1 MKSFAKINVF
11 LKVVGTRDN
20 YHEILS
26 RFVLCEQLFDEI
38 YFERSNSFAIE
49 CDNKE
54 IKENIIQKAIDELK
68 RAGFSNEL
76 DEFFSSHKIII
87 NKQIPIGAG
96 LGGGS
101 SNAATF
107 LLMVNDELNL
117 NIKRENLMQIASK
130 IGADVAF
137 FVSGYKAANVSGI
150 GEIIEEFDDEVP
162 NLNIFTPNVFCS
174 TPMVYQEFRSNFL
187 QYIDVNAA
195 KKMQNLKSKELL
207 EIYKNEELNDLFAP
221 CFKLYYPQMNEFRDK
236 FLSGSGSSVF
246 SVK

>member
-11 LKVVGTRDN
+11 LKVVGTRGN

-38 YFERSNSFAIE
+38 YFERSNSFTIE

-68 RAGFSNEL
+68 KAGFSNEL

-130 IGADVAF
+130 IGADVTF

-221 CFKLYYPQMNEFRDK
+221 CFKLYPQMNEFRDK

>member
-11 LKVVGTRDN
+11 LKVVGTRGN

-38 YFERSNSFAIE
+38 YFKKSNSFAIE
-49 CDNKE
+49 CDNKD
-54 IKENIIQKAIDELK
+54 IKDNIIQKAIDELK
-68 RAGFSNEL
+68 KAGFSNEL

-130 IGADVAF
+130 IGADVTF

-195 KKMQNLKSKELL
+195 KKMQNLKSAELL

-221 CFKLYYPQMNEFRDK
+221 CFKLYPQMNEFRDK

>member
-11 LKVVGTRDN
+11 LKVVGTRGN

-68 RAGFSNEL
+68 KAGFSNEL

-130 IGADVAF
+130 IGADVTF

-221 CFKLYYPQMNEFRDK
+221 CFKLYPKMNEFMDK

>member
-11 LKVVGTRDN
+11 LKIVGTRGN

-38 YFERSNSFAIE
+38 YFKRSNSFAIE

-150 GEIIEEFDDEVP
+150 GEIIKDFDDEVP

-221 CFKLYYPQMNEFRDK
+221 CFKLYPQMNEFRDK

>member
-11 LKVVGTRDN
+11 LKVVSTRGN

-54 IKENIIQKAIDELK
+54 IKDNIIQKAIYELK

-130 IGADVAF
+130 IGADVTF
-137 FVSGYKAANVSGI
+137 FVSGYRAANVSGI

-221 CFKLYYPQMNEFRDK
+221 CFKLYPQMNELKDK

>member
-11 LKVVGTRDN
+11 LKVVGTRGN

-137 FVSGYKAANVSGI
+137 FVSCYKAANVSGI

-195 KKMQNLKSKELL
+195 KKMQNLKSAELL

-221 CFKLYYPQMNEFRDK
+221 CFKLYPQMNEFRDK

>member
-11 LKVVGTRDN
+11 LKAVGIRGN

-38 YFERSNSFAIE
+38 YFQKSNSFAIE
-49 CDNKE
+49 CDNKD
-54 IKENIIQKAIDELK
+54 IKDNIIQKAINELK
-68 RAGFSNEL
+68 KAGFSNEL
-76 DEFFSSHKIII
+76 DEFFSSHKTII

-130 IGADVAF
+130 IGADVTF
-137 FVSGYKAANVSGI
+137 FVSGYRAANVSGI

-221 CFKLYYPQMNEFRDK
+221 CFKLYPQMNEFRDK

>member
-11 LKVVGTRDN
+11 LKVVGTRGN

-38 YFERSNSFAIE
+38 YFERSNSFTIE

-68 RAGFSNEL
+68 KAGFSNEL

-130 IGADVAF
+130 IGADVTF

-221 CFKLYYPQMNEFRDK
+221 CFKLYPQMNEFKDK

>member
-11 LKVVGTRDN
+11 LKVVGTRGN

-68 RAGFSNEL
+68 KAGFSKEL
-76 DEFFSSHKIII
+76 EEFFSSHKIII

-130 IGADVAF
+130 IGADVTF
-137 FVSGYKAANVSGI
+137 FVSGYRAANVSGI

-207 EIYKNEELNDLFAP
+207 EIYKNEELNDLFAT
-221 CFKLYYPQMNEFRDK
+221 CFKLYPQMNEFRDK

>member
-11 LKVVGTRDN
+11 LKVVGTRGS

-26 RFVLCEQLFDEI
+26 RFILCEQLFDEI

-68 RAGFSNEL
+68 KAGFSNEL

-130 IGADVAF
+130 IGADVTF

-221 CFKLYYPQMNEFRDK
+221 CFKLYPKMNEFRDK

>member
-11 LKVVGTRDN
+11 LKVVSTRGN

-38 YFERSNSFAIE
+38 YFERSNSFTIE

-54 IKENIIQKAIDELK
+54 IKDNIIQKAINELK

-130 IGADVAF
+130 IGADVTF
-137 FVSGYKAANVSGI
+137 FVSGYRAANVSGI

-221 CFKLYYPQMNEFRDK
+221 CFKLYPQMNEFKDK

-246 SVK
+246 SIK

>member
-11 LKVVGTRDN
+11 LKVVGTRGN

-38 YFERSNSFAIE
+38 YFKRSNSFSIE

-130 IGADVAF
+130 IGADVTF

-221 CFKLYYPQMNEFRDK
+221 CFKLYPQMNEFRDK

>member
-11 LKVVGTRDN
+11 LKVVGTRGN

-38 YFERSNSFAIE
+38 YFEKSNSFTIE

-68 RAGFSNEL
+68 KAGFSNEL

-130 IGADVAF
+130 IGADVTF

-221 CFKLYYPQMNEFRDK
+221 CFKLYPQMNEFKDK

-246 SVK
+246 SIK

>member
-11 LKVVGTRDN
+11 LKVVGTRGN

-49 CDNKE
+49 CDNKD
-54 IKENIIQKAIDELK
+54 IKDNIIQKAIDELK
-68 RAGFSNEL
+68 RVGFSNEL

-130 IGADVAF
+130 IGADVTF

-162 NLNIFTPNVFCS
+162 NLSIITPNVFCS

-221 CFKLYYPQMNEFRDK
+221 CFKLYPQMNEFRDK

>member
-11 LKVVGTRDN
+11 LKVVGTRGN

-38 YFERSNSFAIE
+38 YFKKSNSFTIE

-68 RAGFSNEL
+68 KAGFSNEL

-221 CFKLYYPQMNEFRDK
+221 CFKLYAQMNEFGDK

>member
-11 LKVVGTRDN
+11 LKVVGTRGN

-38 YFERSNSFAIE
+38 YFKKSNSFAIE

-68 RAGFSNEL
+68 KAGFSNEL

-130 IGADVAF
+130 IGADVTF

-195 KKMQNLKSKELL
+195 KKMQNLKSAELL

-221 CFKLYYPQMNEFRDK
+221 CFKLYPKMNEFKDK

>member
-11 LKVVGTRDN
+11 LKVVGTRGN

-68 RAGFSNEL
+68 KAGFSNEL

-137 FVSGYKAANVSGI
+137 FVSSYKAANVSGI
-150 GEIIEEFDDEVP
+150 GEIIEEFNDEVP
-162 NLNIFTPNVFCS
+162 NLSIITPNVFCS

-207 EIYKNEELNDLFAP
+207 KIYKNEELNDLFAP
-221 CFKLYYPQMNEFRDK
+221 CFKLYPQMNEFRDK

-246 SVK
+246 NVK

>member
-11 LKVVGTRDN
+11 LKVVGTRGN

-38 YFERSNSFAIE
+38 YFKRSNSFAIE

-54 IKENIIQKAIDELK
+54 IKENIIKKVIDELK
-68 RAGFSNEL
+68 KAGFSNEL

-195 KKMQNLKSKELL
+195 KKMQNLKSAELL

-221 CFKLYYPQMNEFRDK
+221 CFKLYPKMNEFRDK

>member
-11 LKVVGTRDN
+11 LKVVGTRGS

-26 RFVLCEQLFDEI
+26 RFILCEQLFDEI

-68 RAGFSNEL
+68 KAGFSNEL

-130 IGADVAF
+130 IGADVTF

-162 NLNIFTPNVFCS
+162 NLNIFTPNIFCS

-221 CFKLYYPQMNEFRDK
+221 CFKLYPQMNEFRDK

>member
-11 LKVVGTRDN
+11 LKVVGTRGN

-38 YFERSNSFAIE
+38 YFERSNSFTIE

-68 RAGFSNEL
+68 KAGFSNEL

-130 IGADVAF
+130 IGADVTF

-195 KKMQNLKSKELL
+195 KKMRNLKSKELL

-221 CFKLYYPQMNEFRDK
+221 CFKLYPQMNEFRDK

-246 SVK
+246 SIK

>member
-11 LKVVGTRDN
+11 LKVVGTRSN

-38 YFERSNSFAIE
+38 YFEKSNSFTIE

-68 RAGFSNEL
+68 KAGFSNEL

-130 IGADVAF
+130 IGADVTF

-162 NLNIFTPNVFCS
+162 NLNTFTPNVFCS

-221 CFKLYYPQMNEFRDK
+221 CFKLYPKMNEFRDK

>member
-11 LKVVGTRDN
+11 LKVVGTRGN

-130 IGADVAF
+130 IGADVTF

-221 CFKLYYPQMNEFRDK
+221 CFKLYPQMNEFRDK

>member
-11 LKVVGTRDN
+11 LKVVNTRGN

-38 YFERSNSFAIE
+38 YFEKSNSFAIE

-68 RAGFSNEL
+68 KTGFSNEL

-130 IGADVAF
+130 IGADVTF
-137 FVSGYKAANVSGI
+137 FVSGYRAANVSGI

-221 CFKLYYPQMNEFRDK
+221 CFKLYPQMNEFRDK

>member
-11 LKVVGTRDN
+11 LKVVGTRGN

-38 YFERSNSFAIE
+38 YFEKSNSFAIE
-49 CDNKE
+49 CGNKE

-68 RAGFSNEL
+68 KAGFSNEL

-117 NIKRENLMQIASK
+117 HIKRENLMQISSK

-150 GEIIEEFDDEVP
+150 GEIIKDFNDEVP

-221 CFKLYYPQMNEFRDK
+221 CFKLYPQMNEFRDK

>member
-11 LKVVGTRDN
+11 LKVVGTRGN

-38 YFERSNSFAIE
+38 YFEKSNSFAIE

-68 RAGFSNEL
+68 RASFSNEL
-76 DEFFSSHKIII
+76 DEFFGSHKIII

-207 EIYKNEELNDLFAP
+207 EIYKNEELNDLFVP
-221 CFKLYYPQMNEFRDK
+221 CFKLYPQMNEFRDK

-246 SVK
+246 SIK

>member
-11 LKVVGTRDN
+11 LKVVGTRGN

-49 CDNKE
+49 CDNKD
-54 IKENIIQKAIDELK
+54 IKDNIIQKAIDELK
-68 RAGFSNEL
+68 RVGFSNEL

-117 NIKRENLMQIASK
+117 HIKRENLMQIASK
-130 IGADVAF
+130 IGADVTF

-150 GEIIEEFDDEVP
+150 GEIIKDFDDEVP

-195 KKMQNLKSKELL
+195 KKMQNLKSAELL

-221 CFKLYYPQMNEFRDK
+221 CFKLYPQMNEFRDK

>member
-11 LKVVGTRDN
+11 LKVVGTRGN

-38 YFERSNSFAIE
+38 YFERSNSFTIE

-68 RAGFSNEL
+68 KAGFSNEL

-221 CFKLYYPQMNEFRDK
+221 CFKLYPQMNEFKDK

>member
-11 LKVVGTRDN
+11 LKVVGTRGN

-68 RAGFSNEL
+68 KAGFSNEL

-130 IGADVAF
+130 IGADVTF

-150 GEIIEEFDDEVP
+150 GEIIKDFDDEVP
-162 NLNIFTPNVFCS
+162 NLNIFTPNIFCS

-221 CFKLYYPQMNEFRDK
+221 CFKLYPQMNEFRDK

-246 SVK
+246 SVN

>member
-11 LKVVGTRDN
+11 LKVVGTRGN

-38 YFERSNSFAIE
+38 YFKKSDLFAIE
-49 CDNKE
+49 CNNRD
-54 IKENIIQKAIDELK
+54 IKDNIIQKAIDELK

-87 NKQIPIGAG
+87 NKNIPIGAG

-117 NIKRENLMQIASK
+117 NIKHENLMQIASK

-150 GEIIEEFDDEVP
+150 GEIIEEFNDEVP

-221 CFKLYYPQMNEFRDK
+221 CFKLYPQMNEFKDK

>member
-11 LKVVGTRDN
+11 LKVVGTRGN

-130 IGADVAF
+130 IGADVTF
-137 FVSGYKAANVSGI
+137 FVSGYRAANVSGI

-221 CFKLYYPQMNEFRDK
+221 CFKLYPQMNEFMDK

>member
-11 LKVVGTRDN
+11 LKVVGTRGN

-38 YFERSNSFAIE
+38 YFEKSNSFAIE

-68 RAGFSNEL
+68 KAGFSNEL

-130 IGADVAF
+130 IGADVTF

-207 EIYKNEELNDLFAP
+207 EIYKNEELNDLFTP
-221 CFKLYYPQMNEFRDK
+221 CFKLYPQMNEFRDK

-246 SVK
+246 SIK

>member
-11 LKVVGTRDN
+11 LKVVGTRSN

-49 CDNKE
+49 CNNKE

-68 RAGFSNEL
+68 KAGFSNEL

-130 IGADVAF
+130 IGADVTF

-221 CFKLYYPQMNEFRDK
+221 CFKLYPQMNEFRDK

>member
-11 LKVVGTRDN
+11 LKVVGTRGN

-38 YFERSNSFAIE
+38 YFKRSNSFAIE

-54 IKENIIQKAIDELK
+54 IKENIIKKVIDELK
-68 RAGFSNEL
+68 KAGFSNEL

-221 CFKLYYPQMNEFRDK
+221 CFKLYPQMNEFRDK

>member
-11 LKVVGTRDN
+11 LKVVGTRGN

-38 YFERSNSFAIE
+38 YFEKSNSFAIE
-49 CDNKE
+49 CGNKE

-68 RAGFSNEL
+68 KAGFSNEL

-130 IGADVAF
+130 IGADVTF

-221 CFKLYYPQMNEFRDK
+221 CFKLYPQMNEFRDK

>member
-11 LKVVGTRDN
+11 LKVVGTRGN

-38 YFERSNSFAIE
+38 YFEKSNSFAIE

-130 IGADVAF
+130 IGADVTF

-195 KKMQNLKSKELL
+195 KKMQNLKSAELL

-221 CFKLYYPQMNEFRDK
+221 CFKLYPQMNEFRDK

>member
-11 LKVVGTRDN
+11 LKVVGTRGN

-54 IKENIIQKAIDELK
+54 IKDNIIQKAIYELK

-130 IGADVAF
+130 IGADVTF

-195 KKMQNLKSKELL
+195 KKMQNLKSAELL

-221 CFKLYYPQMNEFRDK
+221 CFKLYPKMNEFRDK

>member
-11 LKVVGTRDN
+11 LKVVGTRGS

-26 RFVLCEQLFDEI
+26 RFILCEQLFDEI

-68 RAGFSNEL
+68 KAGFSNEL

-130 IGADVAF
+130 IGADVTF

-221 CFKLYYPQMNEFRDK
+221 CFKLYPQMNEFMDK

>member
-11 LKVVGTRDN
+11 LKVVGTRGN

-38 YFERSNSFAIE
+38 YFEKSNSFAIE
-49 CDNKE
+49 CDNRE

-68 RAGFSNEL
+68 KAGFSNEL

-130 IGADVAF
+130 IGADVTF

-221 CFKLYYPQMNEFRDK
+221 CFKLYPKMNEFKDK

>member
-11 LKVVGTRDN
+11 LKVVGTRGN

-38 YFERSNSFAIE
+38 YFEKSNSFAIE
-49 CDNKE
+49 CNNKE

-68 RAGFSNEL
+68 KAGFSNEL

-130 IGADVAF
+130 IGADVTF

-221 CFKLYYPQMNEFRDK
+221 CFKLYPQMNEFRDK

>member
-11 LKVVGTRDN
+11 LKVVGTRGN

-38 YFERSNSFAIE
+38 YFEKSNSFTIE

-68 RAGFSNEL
+68 KAGFSNEL

-130 IGADVAF
+130 IGADVTF

-221 CFKLYYPQMNEFRDK
+221 CFKLYPQMNEFRDK